1 MADIAI
7 AEGFSRSYISMG
19 IRSRKREETTPGAGA
34 RRVQEGEGESEVEA
48 DEEEEVPSARMC
60 GRQAI
65 CLCGLLI
72 PSD

>member
-1 MADIAI
+1 LYFDGHPIAK
-7 AEGFSRSYISMG
+7 ERGNDTG
-19 IRSRKREETTPGAGA
+19 C
-34 RRVQEGEGESEVEA
+34 RRAKGKGEGVVEA
-48 DEEEEVPSARMC
+48 DEEEEEEEEEVPSARMC